1 LITQENLTMLDDLRE
16 QAYASYVE
24 EEEAPPIEE
33 IHRPARFLG
42 MTPLQTCV
50 VAVLLL
56 GITCLLSI
64 FGLLVTGKIVPP
76 FLY

>member
-1 LITQENLTMLDDLRE
+1 MLDDLRE
-16 QAYASYVE
+16 QANASYL
-24 EEEAPPIEE
+24 EEEASPPAEE
-33 IHRPARFLG
+33 FHRPPRFLG
-42 MTPLQTCV
+42 MTPIQTFV
-50 VAVLLL
+50 VAMLLL

>member
-1 LITQENLTMLDDLRE
+1 MLDDLRE
-16 QAYASYVE
+16 QAFASY
-24 EEEAPPIEE
+24 EEEAAPPVEE
-33 IHRPARFLG
+33 IHRPPRFLG
-42 MTPLQTCV
+42 MTPIQTFI

-56 GITCLLSI
+56 GITSLICV